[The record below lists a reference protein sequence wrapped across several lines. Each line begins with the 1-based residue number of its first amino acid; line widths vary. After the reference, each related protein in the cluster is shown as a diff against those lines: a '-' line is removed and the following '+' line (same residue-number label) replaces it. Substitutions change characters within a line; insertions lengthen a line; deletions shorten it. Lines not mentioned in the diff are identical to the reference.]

1 MVTFFP
7 FPVIQKC
14 RNQQFFFNLKYN
26 TFILQIL
33 MIVVFMYSMSCLRDT
48 NKIKVELKHDSV
60 TLQSM
65 TDPVR
70 LKLLPVFV
78 LNV

>member
-1 MVTFFP
+1 M
-7 FPVIQKC
+7 
-14 RNQQFFFNLKYN
+14 L
-26 TFILQIL
+26 
-33 MIVVFMYSMSCLRDT
+33 VVLMYSMSCLRDT
-48 NKIKVELKHDSV
+48 NKMNVGLKHDSV

>member
-14 RNQQFFFNLKYN
+14 RNRHFFFNLKYN

-33 MIVVFMYSMSCLRDT
+33 MLVVLMYSMSCLRDT
-48 NKIKVELKHDSV
+48 NKMNVGLKHDSV